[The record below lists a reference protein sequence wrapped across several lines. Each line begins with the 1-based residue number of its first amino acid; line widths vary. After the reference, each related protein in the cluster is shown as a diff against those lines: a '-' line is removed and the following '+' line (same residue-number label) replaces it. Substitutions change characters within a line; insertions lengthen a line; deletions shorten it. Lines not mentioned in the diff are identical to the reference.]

1 LLADLNS
8 FVLKSKEGLDVK
20 LRKKQIQDTTYERIL
35 NEFRGH
41 DKSLKVLI
49 KTDEKATCK
58 NFIDLVDE
66 LKIAQIGVIAPV
78 ELTVSEQ
85 DLIKAKL

>member
-1 LLADLNS
+1 
-8 FVLKSKEGLDVK
+8 
-20 LRKKQIQDTTYERIL
+20 
-35 NEFRGH
+35 
-41 DKSLKVLI
+41 
-49 KTDEKATCK
+49 
-58 NFIDLVDE
+58 VDE